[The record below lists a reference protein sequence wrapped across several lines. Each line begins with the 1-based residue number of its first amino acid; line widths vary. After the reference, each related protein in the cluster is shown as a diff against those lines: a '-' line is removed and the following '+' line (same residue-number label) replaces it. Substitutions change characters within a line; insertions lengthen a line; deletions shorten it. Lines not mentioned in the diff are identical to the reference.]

1 MNINP
6 RQYWD
11 KVPPKYRQWTIYAA
25 ALGGLLVLCYMFV
38 NSGGTKQP
46 GAQDDKTV
54 KRELFTPQRLE
65 QKFGVPGLAS
75 EIDKLKQEVKDLKN
89 MLAQGGVKPEQD
101 KDKKALQEKVD
112 QLTKQLEGLQK
123 KEHQKGQEEK
133 TPPPGAPRPAMA
145 KGPSPPGDKS
155 KLPDWLP
162 GQAKTETKPASS
174 ASSSKSPGSPLSMPQ
189 VAKEIRTITSA
200 SSGQSGGEGLG
211 EGVRTIKKEKGKDD
225 KGTFI
230 PAGSIFSGTLLT
242 GMDAPCG
249 EGAKKDPF
257 PVLLRVK
264 KEAILPNRY
273 TADVRECFLIAS
285 GYGDLSSER
294 AYLRAERLSC
304 IRQDGQA
311 LETQIEMYAVGEDG
325 KAGARGRLVNKAGT
339 VISRALLVGFMEGF
353 SKMFGKTPVLTIN
366 TPQGNVPA
374 ATPFQRNLSR
384 DSMEAAGIAGVGNAL
399 DRLAKYYLDMAENMF
414 PIVEIDAGRQLDFVL
429 TKGTSLKLQGS
440 RL

>member
-6 RQYWD
+6 RQYWE
-11 KVPPKYRQWTIYAA
+11 KVPPKYRQWTIYGA

-38 NSGGTKQP
+38 NSWGTRQP
-46 GAQDDKTV
+46 GTQDDKTV

-65 QKFGVPGLAS
+65 QKFGVPGLAR
-75 EIDKLKQEVKDLKN
+75 EIEDLKKQVQDLKN
-89 MLAQGGVKPEQD
+89 MLAQGGGKPEQD

-145 KGPSPPGDKS
+145 KGPPPQGDKS

-162 GQAKTETKPASS
+162 GQAKTENKPASP
-174 ASSSKSPGSPLSMPQ
+174 AKSPGSPLGIPQ
-189 VAKEIRTITSA
+189 VAKEIRRTTAA
-200 SSGQSGGEGLG
+200 SSGREGEDGKTDV
-211 EGVRTIKKEKGKDD
+211 VRTVKKEKGKDD
-225 KGTFI
+225 KGIFI

-264 KEAILPNRY
+264 EEAILPNRY

-311 LETQIEMYAVGEDG
+311 LETQIEMYASGEDG
-325 KAGARGRLVNKAGT
+325 KAGVRGRLVNKAGT

-366 TPQGNVPA
+366 APQGNVPA

-414 PIVEIDAGRQLDFVL
+414 PIVEIDAGRKLDFVL
-429 TKGTSLKLQGS
+429 TKGASLKLQGS